1 MFRSA
6 PLSSSSGQETPSLP
20 DSAVDHEL
28 VLFFVLSLL
37 QGERQAVSHV
47 PVFILSRLCSCMYLL
62 RSCWKGRGQPAPP
75 VGPGRTAP

>member
-28 VLFFVLSLL
+28 VLFLCP
-37 QGERQAVSHV
+37 V
-47 PVFILSRLCSCMYLL
+47 PST
-62 RSCWKGRGQPAPP
+62 GRET
-75 VGPGRTAP
+75 GRFTRAGVYFK